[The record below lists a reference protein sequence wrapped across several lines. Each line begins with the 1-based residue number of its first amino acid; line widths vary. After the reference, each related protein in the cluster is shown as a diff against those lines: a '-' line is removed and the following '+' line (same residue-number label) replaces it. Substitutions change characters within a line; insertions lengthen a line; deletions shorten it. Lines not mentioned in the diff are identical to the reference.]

1 VGIRNDAPGC
11 GLTMMKVNE
20 NTPVKTLFPIVA
32 MVLIGTTYAT
42 SAKSR
47 YYIIPDRSR
56 CPHAMSKGAQRAL
69 DAYINSI
76 ISKKYFY
83 EKMYEEKERGKI
95 MDEDIESGNKKRE
108 GSSLSYNEFESKM
121 EPTSS
126 YIDIDLRM
134 LADKKLVEL
143 KMNALTNYKCDLKIF
158 NTAPDYR

>member
-108 GSSLSYNEFESKM
+108 GRILSSGVGSVR
-121 EPTSS
+121 
-126 YIDIDLRM
+126 RM